1 MFQLASDAPH
11 LLIYKIVEFS
21 VGLLALKSS
30 FYFTPACQ
38 MTTYRKKIIYGTTKK
53 KMLLFVQSIV
63 ADFRFTDLTDLTK
76 ELQEIDD

>member
-1 MFQLASDAPH
+1 MARL
-11 LLIYKIVEFS
+11 
-21 VGLLALKSS
+21 
-30 FYFTPACQ
+30 
-38 MTTYRKKIIYGTTKK
+38 KK